1 MRSILFAV
9 AVIASTPGAIA
20 QPADTDGTAQLSGS
34 AGGYF
39 TPAGVVAP
47 ITKEQM
53 REAIVALM
61 ADGKISTAEQ
71 DFLREIAAQSPF
83 SLTIEGQSAPLRV
96 PAVGDEAASL
106 AKLLLNPP
114 NMHTL
119 WHGDPEKTE
128 QLVEISRWGP
138 AAQSRVTTFFG
149 NKLYDA
155 WQLSNVLNAYS
166 PFVGALG
173 QEWNAMKAL
182 GDATSAR
189 EGRLLLIAGCEY
201 VKQKVTAEGK
211 VPPQHFLCAWMP
223 DSL

>member
-1 MRSILFAV
+1 MRAILFVVAAIGLASGAV
-9 AVIASTPGAIA
+9 A
-20 QPADTDGTAQLSGS
+20 QPAATDGMAQLAGS
-34 AGGYF
+34 VGGYF

-53 REAIVALM
+53 REAIVAM
-61 ADGKISTAEQ
+61 MVDGKIGAVEQ
-71 DFLREIAAQSPF
+71 DFLREIAAQAPF
-83 SLTIEGQSAPLRV
+83 SLTIEGQSGPLRV
-96 PAVGDEAASL
+96 PAAGDDAAGL

-119 WHGDPEKTE
+119 WHADPEKTE

-138 AAQSRVTTFFG
+138 AAQARVTAFFG

-155 WQLSNVLNAYS
+155 WQQSNVLNAYS
-166 PFVGALG
+166 PFVGVLG
-173 QEWNAMKAL
+173 REWNAMKAL

-189 EGRLLLIAGCEY
+189 EGKQLLIAGCEY

-211 VPPQHFLCAWMP
+211 VPPQDFLCAWMP
-223 DSL
+223 GSL